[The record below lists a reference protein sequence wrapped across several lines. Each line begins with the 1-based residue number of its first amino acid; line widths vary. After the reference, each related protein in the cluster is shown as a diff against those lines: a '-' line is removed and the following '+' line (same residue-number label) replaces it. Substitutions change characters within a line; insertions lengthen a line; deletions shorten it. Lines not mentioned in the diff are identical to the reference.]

1 MTQEKIETLDR
12 LRDELADIERWQV
25 WMNEWGKTIKET
37 KDGVFHVT
45 IENGKGVCC
54 LQKKISKEDAVRE
67 FNLYAK
73 ELADK
78 RADIKRQIDEL

>member
-1 MTQEKIETLDR
+1 MTQEKIEILDR
-12 LRDELADIERWQV
+12 LRVELADIEIQED

-37 KDGVFHVT
+37 KDGLFHVT
-45 IENGKGVCC
+45 IENKKGVCC
-54 LQKKISKEDAVRE
+54 LQKQISKEGAVRE

-73 ELADK
+73 ELADL